1 MKRINKWA
9 LLLTAS
15 YCVLA
20 VGCKDDDG
28 SYLVRETDVIQ
39 FSSNTLSVTV
49 PRKYSIM

>member
-28 SYLVRETDVIQ
+28 SYLVREYFVVHHRG
-39 FSSNTLSVTV
+39 LE
-49 PRKYSIM
+49 PRTH